1 MKLPEPVGAVY
12 TINGLRHCTLTQEP
26 SETDLFTAAQ
36 MIEYRNQAL
45 DEAAQKQQEIVHDP
59 AEIRRV
65 FEIDEADYP
74 PPDSGFAKL

>member
-1 MKLPEPVGAVY
+1 MTFEQIVGAVARGWRDPKNQHKY
-12 TINGLRHCTLTQEP
+12 MDV
-26 SETDLFTAAQ
+26 DLVIAIAKEVQKLSTSAQ
-36 MIEYRNQAL
+36 P
-45 DEAAQKQQEIVHDP
+45 AQKQQEIVHDP